1 MKSLGISVDW
11 SREIDTSDPKY
22 YKWTQWIFLQLFKK
36 SLAYKARMEI
46 NWCPKDKIGLAN
58 EEVIDGKCER
68 CGTEVEKREKE
79 QWMLAITKYADRL
92 DKDLDTVN
100 YLPQIKIQQRNWI
113 GKSEGA
119 EIEFE
124 ISHPTPALPQG
135 EGLGGVVRVFTT
147 RPDTL
152 FGATYLVLA
161 PEHQFV
167 QEQIR
172 NSKSEITN
180 KPEIE
185 KYLEKVKK
193 KTEIERT
200 TWTKDPSIGSG
211 QAKTGVEIKGIKAI
225 NPATG
230 EEIPIWVA
238 DYVLSNYGTGAV
250 MAVPAH
256 DERDFQFARK
266 YNLPIKQ
273 VIAPFATAIPGEPD
287 EIRPDKKTVK
297 RKTAYMLLW
306 NKKENKFLCLDWE
319 KYGWHSGII
328 GGVDEGESYED
339 AARREI
345 KEETGYM
352 NIKFV
357 RELGGEQ
364 HNHFFAA
371 HKDENRYGFG
381 RGMLFEIVDDKTEPV
396 SNEHTKNHKP
406 IWIKAEEMENWLN
419 LSAFKYMW
427 RMYKS
432 DTESFVGEGVV
443 INSDEFDGLK
453 SEEVREKIAEKFGK
467 KVIRYKLRDWVFSR
481 QRYWGEPIPLV
492 NCEKCGWVAVPE
504 KDLPVKLPEI
514 ENYKPTD
521 TGESPLSNITEW
533 VNTKCPQCGGDA
545 KRETDVMPNWA
556 GSSWYYLRY
565 IDPHNDQEFA
575 DQKKLKYWTPVDWY
589 NGGMEHT
596 TLHLL
601 YSRFW
606 HKFLFDI
613 GVVPTNEPYA
623 KRTSHGLILAKGG
636 EKMSKSKGNVVN
648 PDDVVAVW
656 GADSLRLYEMFM
668 GPFADAIAWDTDNMI
683 GVRRFLERMWKIGLE
698 LKAKSL
704 ESKTQGEN
712 LATSVSHLETS
723 LHKTIKKVTE
733 DIEGFKF
740 NTAISAM
747 MIFMNELEKEG
758 EVSRTRLD
766 IFETFLLLL
775 APFAPH
781 ITEELW
787 QTLGHQTSIHLEK
800 WPEFD
805 ESKIK
810 EQKVTI
816 VVQVNG
822 KIRGQFEAPIGVSE
836 EEAKE
841 KAFALEDVKKWIVGQ
856 EIKKVV
862 FVPNKLVSLVF

>member
-1 MKSLGISVDW
+1 
-11 SREIDTSDPKY
+11 
-22 YKWTQWIFLQLFKK
+22 
-36 SLAYKARMEI
+36 
-46 NWCPKDKIGLAN
+46 
-58 EEVIDGKCER
+58 
-68 CGTEVEKREKE
+68 
-79 QWMLAITKYADRL
+79 
-92 DKDLDTVN
+92 
-100 YLPQIKIQQRNWI
+100 
-113 GKSEGA
+113 
-119 EIEFE
+119 
-124 ISHPTPALPQG
+124 
-135 EGLGGVVRVFTT
+135 
-147 RPDTL
+147 
-152 FGATYLVLA
+152 
-161 PEHQFV
+161 
-167 QEQIR
+167 
-172 NSKSEITN
+172 
-180 KPEIE
+180 
-185 KYLEKVKK
+185 
-193 KTEIERT
+193 
-200 TWTKDPSIGSG
+200 
-211 QAKTGVEIKGIKAI
+211 
-225 NPATG
+225 
-230 EEIPIWVA
+230 
-238 DYVLSNYGTGAV
+238 
-250 MAVPAH
+250 
-256 DERDFQFARK
+256 
-266 YNLPIKQ
+266 
-273 VIAPFATAIPGEPD
+273 
-287 EIRPDKKTVK
+287 
-297 RKTAYMLLW
+297 
-306 NKKENKFLCLDWE
+306 
-319 KYGWHSGII
+319 
-328 GGVDEGESYED
+328 
-339 AARREI
+339 
-345 KEETGYM
+345 
-352 NIKFV
+352 
-357 RELGGEQ
+357 
-364 HNHFFAA
+364 
-371 HKDENRYGFG
+371 
-381 RGMLFEIVDDKTEPV
+381 
-396 SNEHTKNHKP
+396 
-406 IWIKAEEMENWLN
+406 
-419 LSAFKYMW
+419 
-427 RMYKS
+427 MYKS